1 MVDWADYGSQ
11 VLQSFYGHDSETRAQ
26 WRSTLEALLVKVK
39 EEEYFARILSSN
51 LKRTY
56 QFPEVEDFSNSH
68 YIYNQE
74 SAKDQ
79 MERYL
84 QAIEAKKAPVLAM
97 QWQVQFLNLALGYH
111 PRQMVQVTMTLEGS
125 RPNQRYL
132 DKYLE
137 LFEDGIE
144 QHVP

>member
-1 MVDWADYGSQ
+1 
-11 VLQSFYGHDSETRAQ
+11 
-26 WRSTLEALLVKVK
+26 
-39 EEEYFARILSSN
+39 
-51 LKRTY
+51 
-56 QFPEVEDFSNSH
+56 
-68 YIYNQE
+68 
-74 SAKDQ
+74 

-97 QWQVQFLNLALGYH
+97 QGQVQFLNLALGYH

-144 QHVP
+144 QHVPT